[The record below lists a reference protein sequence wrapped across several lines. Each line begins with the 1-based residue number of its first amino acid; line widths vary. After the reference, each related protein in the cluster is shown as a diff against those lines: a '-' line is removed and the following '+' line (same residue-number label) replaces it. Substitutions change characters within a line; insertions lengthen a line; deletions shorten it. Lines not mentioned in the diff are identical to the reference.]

1 MKNFFILINILIHL
15 IINPLFVSYSYSN
28 NEIKYLKVKSFN
40 SGKKPFDYNSLKKI
54 IVPNTFPKYTISVE
68 ERCKT
73 NENKSWKSSI
83 IFYGDENFLW
93 GVRDY
98 SLFWK
103 PENGLRI
110 YMGTRKNDKIL
121 FKVIEAHE
129 KWNNMLN
136 WINGY
141 SIDLKNKSIEY
152 ALKQKTEGRYRSSG
166 RYRRQCELEIVGIN
180 KVNNTDNHLR
190 LISLLERKQKKA
202 LEQMNK
208 LGFRFIEKYDFE
220 NVQILTKELYDKEK
234 DKLEEEKA
242 KQEAEQKATKL
253 AKEKAKREVEQK
265 ATKLAKEKAKREA
278 EQKAKKLAKEKT
290 EQKATKLAKEK
301 AKQEAEQKATKL
313 AEEKAK
319 QEAKQEAEQKAKKL
333 AEEKA
338 KQEAEQKAKKLAEEK
353 AKLIAQKKEEGIR
366 NNLNW
371 FRIKSEGMKRLL
383 ITDKH
388 IFNFKN
394 SQNNQLNDLYTKIN
408 EYLNLSNIEISN
420 DQIID
425 LKGTFKAYNKL
436 FAEIHKQNKKSGVY
450 GKFNFQ
456 NIPIQARNNL
466 ERDLEQINKKLI
478 QFIEIL
484 NSYFV
489 TYIDL
494 KEETNMD
501 LENFIKS
508 KFDENEYNYFIKIL
522 SKEKINEL
530 KKIDRNIQTYYK
542 NFFWKASYHVS
553 FGKKADLVIKEWLKT
568 YQGNFVSYYNKKIY
582 DLSVKE
588 NLKEIENNQKNEE
601 NFFNKIGN

>member
-1 MKNFFILINILIHL
+1 MNKFFILINIIIHL
-15 IINPLFVSYSYSN
+15 VINPIFVSYSYSN

-73 NENKSWKSSI
+73 NQNKSWKSSI

-93 GVRDY
+93 GVHDY

-220 NVQILTKELYDKEK
+220 NVQILTKELYDKEQ

-242 KQEAEQKATKL
+242 KQE
-253 AKEKAKREVEQK
+253 
-265 ATKLAKEKAKREA
+265 
-278 EQKAKKLAKEKT
+278 
-290 EQKATKLAKEK
+290 
-301 AKQEAEQKATKL
+301 
-313 AEEKAK
+313 
-319 QEAKQEAEQKAKKL
+319 
-333 AEEKA
+333 A

-425 LKGTFKAYNKL
+425 LKGTFIAYNKL

-582 DLSVKE
+582 DLSVKK